1 MTKLEIFHHHPNQWV
16 LVRVTKENEI
26 GELVEGEVLCASPD
40 RDVVYQAIGK
50 VEKGAKVATL
60 FTGEVLPEGQS
71 FSF

>member
-1 MTKLEIFHHHPNQWV
+1 MTTEQIKLKYSNQWV

-40 RDVVYQAIGK
+40 RDVVYRAIGK